1 MIVRKIKTAARI
13 LRDGGP
19 TTLLRQMRQRLKHT
33 TDVTRPDESR
43 IAYEVLRAA
52 QRKGIMIDVGAHY
65 GSSLSPFAKSGWQVF
80 AFEPDPKNRERLIES
95 FGRLPNVSIDPRAVS
110 NKQQRDITFYTSEES
125 TGISGLSAF
134 HRSHVPSYKVDST
147 TLESLVDEKGL
158 TDVDFLK
165 IDTEGFDLFVLKGVP
180 WNRARLRLIVCE
192 FEDSK
197 TVPLGYTFHDLACFL
212 ADRGYNLIV
221 SEWYPI
227 KKYGGPHDWRCFNRY
242 PSELHDTKAWG
253 NIIAVR
259 DSELYDLVLRIC
271 RKIENQQHYN

>member
-1 MIVRKIKTAARI
+1 MRKINTAARV
-13 LRDGGP
+13 LRNGGP
-19 TTLLRQMRQRLKHT
+19 IALLQEMRQYLKHAT
-33 TDVTRPDESR
+33 GVTRPDESR
-43 IAYEVLRAA
+43 MAYEVLRAD
-52 QRKGIMIDVGAHY
+52 QTKGIMIDVGAHY

-80 AFEPDPKNRERLIES
+80 AFEPDPKNRQTLTES
-95 FGRLPNVSIDPRAVS
+95 FGQLPNVSIDPRAVS
-110 NKQQRDITFYTSEES
+110 DKQQKDITFYTSEES

-147 TLESLVDEKGL
+147 TLESFFDKKGL

-180 WNRARLRLIVCE
+180 WNRVVLHLIVCE
-192 FEDSK
+192 FEDFK

-212 ADRGYNLIV
+212 ADHGYNLVV

-253 NIIAVR
+253 NIIAAR
-259 DSELYDLVLRIC
+259 DPDLYDSVLHIC
-271 RKIENQQHYN
+271 GISRNQQRYK